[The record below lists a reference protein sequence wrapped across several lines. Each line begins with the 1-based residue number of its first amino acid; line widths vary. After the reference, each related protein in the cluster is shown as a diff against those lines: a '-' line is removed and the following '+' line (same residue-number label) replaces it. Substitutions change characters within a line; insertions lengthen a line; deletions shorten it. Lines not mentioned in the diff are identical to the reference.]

1 MALYNYSPESVVA
14 TVAGFPI
21 DGFAPGTMIACDV
34 ARDSVAFSEGAT
46 GLKAKVT
53 RTSLPLGTIKFT
65 LMQGSRGNAVLTSL
79 FTTQQAAQGVAAF
92 PCSVVNI
99 NGGESAVI
107 AQGAITRPPMVQFA
121 DSDQTRE
128 WTIGGEILINAVGAI
143 V

>member
-1 MALYNYSPESVVA
+1 MALYNYSPEAVIVV
-14 TVAGFPI
+14 VGGLPI
-21 DGFAPGTMIACDV
+21 DGFAPGTMVACDV

-53 RTSLPLGTIKFT
+53 RTSIPLGTIKMT
-65 LMQGSRGNAVLTSL
+65 LMQGSRGNSILTQL
-79 FTTQQAAQGVAAF
+79 FTVQQATSGVASL

-99 NGGESAVI
+99 NGGESVII

-121 DSDQTRE
+121 DTDQTRE
-128 WTIGGEILINAVGAI
+128 WTIGGETVINAVGAI